1 MPTVLATVRYR
12 STGKSRFQIRPLRQ
26 ALVLTVDLFLSSQA
40 LINLIQERGPQFT
53 FDEYNHMLTLQC
65 KIDVRA
71 DTRASNRLSLLPG
84 QQNGMT
90 SGQKTFDSDRTA
102 YNDALIEL
110 HSFFM

>member
-1 MPTVLATVRYR
+1 ML
-12 STGKSRFQIRPLRQ
+12 SGGSRI
-26 ALVLTVDLFLSSQA
+26 VLSSCRRYWQLYDIGPQT
-40 LINLIQERGPQFT
+40 LISEIQEKGPAFT

-71 DTRASNRLSLLPG
+71 DTRANNRLSLLPGQLPG